1 VKDLFAGERTY
12 CDCLK
17 STGKFYRMRRG
28 NRLPPLLRTAL
39 FVLLL
44 LASQRTSTS
53 QTTTALPDLPSA
65 TDTLQY
71 LRQAIDWYQHL
82 RVEEQITT
90 SAADV
95 TFLEDDRRYAKE
107 VLKFSFDFARAEAKL
122 VAVKPVHDGGGDQPQ
137 DLDSNSGLVK
147 AAAAADN
154 DVRETEAEVESLKQ
168 KLQSAPANKRREIQ
182 STVDE
187 VQSELNLNR
196 TRRDTLRSIVQFIGT
211 SGAAGTNLLGQIDE
225 LQRSIPDLQ
234 TDTAKTAGTQVN
246 APGTSSPMV
255 VQTAPRTEPS
265 GILDLTTNLF
275 ALSRKMRTLDES
287 IATTAALAHS
297 AQQLRSPLMKSLRSL
312 AGRGE
317 ELAKAADTSTP
328 AQLEQEK
335 HELDSL
341 TNQFKD
347 FSSVMV
353 PLQQQSILLSLYT
366 NNLNRW
372 KGSIQS
378 EYSVELRSL
387 LVRVG
392 VLGFA
397 LAVVFILGEI
407 WRKATLRY
415 IRDARRRYQFLLI
428 RRIVLWCAVGI
439 TVAFALA
446 TEIGS
451 LATFAGL
458 ITAGIAVALQNVI
471 LAIAGYFFLVGK
483 YGVRVGDRVQ
493 ISGVTGSVV
502 DIGLIRLHLMELAG
516 PGTDRQPTGRVVV
529 FSNSIVFQPSASFFK
544 QIPGTNFG
552 WHEVHL
558 ILSPDSD
565 YHMAE
570 ERMLNAVQSVYA
582 KYRSKIEEQYRH
594 MEQTLALGV
603 DVPEPK
609 SRLRL
614 TQTGLEVVIQYPL
627 DLERSAEIDDQMIRE
642 LLTAL
647 EKPPKLKLV
656 GSGTPNI
663 QPVLDRTAS

>member
-1 VKDLFAGERTY
+1 
-12 CDCLK
+12 
-17 STGKFYRMRRG
+17 
-28 NRLPPLLRTAL
+28 
-39 FVLLL
+39 
-44 LASQRTSTS
+44 
-53 QTTTALPDLPSA
+53 
-65 TDTLQY
+65 
-71 LRQAIDWYQHL
+71 
-82 RVEEQITT
+82 
-90 SAADV
+90 
-95 TFLEDDRRYAKE
+95 
-107 VLKFSFDFARAEAKL
+107 
-122 VAVKPVHDGGGDQPQ
+122 
-137 DLDSNSGLVK
+137 
-147 AAAAADN
+147 
-154 DVRETEAEVESLKQ
+154 
-168 KLQSAPANKRREIQ
+168 
-182 STVDE
+182 
-187 VQSELNLNR
+187 
-196 TRRDTLRSIVQFIGT
+196 
-211 SGAAGTNLLGQIDE
+211 
-225 LQRSIPDLQ
+225 
-234 TDTAKTAGTQVN
+234 
-246 APGTSSPMV
+246 
-255 VQTAPRTEPS
+255 
-265 GILDLTTNLF
+265 
-275 ALSRKMRTLDES
+275 
-287 IATTAALAHS
+287 
-297 AQQLRSPLMKSLRSL
+297 MKSLRAL

-341 TNQFKD
+341 TSQFKD
-347 FSSVMV
+347 FSSVIV
-353 PLQQQSILLSLYT
+353 PLQQQSILLGLYT
-366 NNLNRW
+366 NSLNRW
-372 KGSIQS
+372 KSSIQS

-397 LAVVFILGEI
+397 LAVVFVLAEI

-415 IRDARRRYQFLLI
+415 IRDARRRYQFLLL

-493 ISGVTGSVV
+493 ISGVTGNVV

-594 MEQTLALGV
+594 MEQTFALGV
-603 DVPEPK
+603 EVPEPK

-627 DLERSAEIDDQMIRE
+627 DLERSAEIDDQIIRE

-663 QPVLDRTAS
+663 QPVLDRAAS